1 MTRGRHL
8 SRSLGAAA
16 VLVALVTLL
25 SGCFGT
31 YGQQQAFVA
40 LNNDRAAHGLAPVIP
55 HGELIAKA
63 QAWADKMASEN
74 RLSHSSLSSGVPGCW
89 RSLGE
94 NVGYGS
100 SVGSVQDALMNSPTH
115 RANILNGA
123 YGFAGTGVAQRG
135 DRVFVV
141 QVFMQGC

>member
-1 MTRGRHL
+1 M
-8 SRSLGAAA
+8 AA
-16 VLVALVTLL
+16 VLVAAVLVL
-25 SGCFGT
+25 SACFFT
-31 YGQQQAFVA
+31 AGQQEAYVA
-40 LNNDRAAHGLAPVIP
+40 LNNDRAAHGLAPVFP

-63 QAWADKMASEN
+63 QAWADKLAQDN
-74 RLSHSSLSSGVPGCW
+74 GLSHSTLTSGIPGCW
-89 RSLGE
+89 RALGE

-100 SVGSVQDALMNSPTH
+100 SVGGVQDAFMASSTH

-123 YGFAGTGVAQRG
+123 YGYAGTGVAYRG